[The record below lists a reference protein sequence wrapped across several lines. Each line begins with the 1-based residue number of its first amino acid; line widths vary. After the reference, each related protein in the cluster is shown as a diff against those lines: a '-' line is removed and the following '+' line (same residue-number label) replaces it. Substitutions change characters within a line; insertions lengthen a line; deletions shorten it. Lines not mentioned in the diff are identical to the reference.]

1 MKQMSQGKNLSFN
14 YLKEE
19 IEDFEAI
26 WTIIWLSLSQAE
38 NVKKGLAVTTRKR
51 NVYFF

>member
-1 MKQMSQGKNLSFN
+1 MKQMSEGKNLSLN

-26 WTIIWLSLSQAE
+26 WTII
-38 NVKKGLAVTTRKR
+38 
-51 NVYFF
+51 